1 MKNRRFLANAK
12 QASFFHGGEGGFSYF
27 VGEVDLNAVI
37 FKKRLVERIARIEFL
52 LQIGAKANRNV
63 SAFDTEGNGIREA
76 YPAKHEHLFRRRKM
90 ESSLDLRR
98 RILALES
105 KHTRTGLGAASA
117 HFFAKRKHLAKILFE
132 LGTGDKS
139 SLAALAVCNA
149 HAAKGF
155 QSMAC
160 RHAADTHAFGNFLF
174 GGNGLADF
182 ECAGANLFQQALL
195 DLVVQRDDAFS
206 IESELAHGCSSCID
220 DWTYI
225 AEGEWCQADFTDEA
239 NSFHFSGDRR
249 HQSQLE
255 PVLQSRRKRAMS
267 EALPI
272 GEAVLEVISNDGA
285 KRYVRV
291 TQTPF
296 FIGRGAETGN
306 HLQLNDRRIS
316 RNCAAIVSEANK
328 FYIEDRGQRRG
339 LYVNGEKVE
348 SRELQHGDAITFGL
362 EDSYEIIYRS
372 SETSG
377 DDSIPMFLTRIE
389 HMTSTDQ
396 SSGGLNKLNLLLE
409 ATTLLHS
416 QLPLDSVLGKM
427 LDHAISVTNADRG
440 LLLETNQAGQL
451 GVRLARRNG
460 GMRLPPESLSPSQT
474 AIQMA
479 LKQQAAVI
487 TEDLAQAEMNLQE
500 AQSIVSQGLRSV
512 VVIPLY
518 SVTRASSDESLVDVV
533 RGQFLGVVYLDSR
546 KPAAFSRLDRQILDA
561 LAADA
566 AGTLDNARLVERERE
581 RQRLEQEINIARD
594 IQQALL
600 PRALRKYPY
609 LDVKG
614 CNFPCLSVGGDYFD
628 VFPMGDGRT
637 AFLIADVS
645 GKGLGAALLT
655 TMLQGALSGL
665 TLGYDPARVFT
676 HINRFLCDHAEVGR
690 YATMF
695 FGVMD
700 GGGHMEFIN
709 AGHPSPYLI
718 RNGKAETPFTEGSYP
733 VGLVPEAEY
742 TAACL
747 KLEPGDTLVLFSD
760 GVTEAMDPDDEM
772 FGMPRLAEVLNDKND
787 VPLDHLQKCVL
798 EAVENFVRG
807 ARQADDLTMLLV
819 RYQAASKDVMT
830 DTDAPST
837 SSAVA

>member
-1 MKNRRFLANAK
+1 
-12 QASFFHGGEGGFSYF
+12 
-27 VGEVDLNAVI
+27 
-37 FKKRLVERIARIEFL
+37 
-52 LQIGAKANRNV
+52 
-63 SAFDTEGNGIREA
+63 
-76 YPAKHEHLFRRRKM
+76 
-90 ESSLDLRR
+90 
-98 RILALES
+98 
-105 KHTRTGLGAASA
+105 
-117 HFFAKRKHLAKILFE
+117 
-132 LGTGDKS
+132 
-139 SLAALAVCNA
+139 
-149 HAAKGF
+149 
-155 QSMAC
+155 
-160 RHAADTHAFGNFLF
+160 
-174 GGNGLADF
+174 
-182 ECAGANLFQQALL
+182 
-195 DLVVQRDDAFS
+195 
-206 IESELAHGCSSCID
+206 
-220 DWTYI
+220 
-225 AEGEWCQADFTDEA
+225 
-239 NSFHFSGDRR
+239 
-249 HQSQLE
+249 
-255 PVLQSRRKRAMS
+255 MS

-272 GEAVLEVISNDGA
+272 GEAVLEVISSDGA

-316 RNCAAIVSEANK
+316 RNCAAIVSEANR

-348 SRELQHGDAITFGL
+348 SRELQHGDVITFGL
-362 EDSYEIIYRS
+362 EDSYEVIYRS
-372 SETSG
+372 SESSG
-377 DDSIPMFLTRIE
+377 DESIPMFLTRIE

-500 AQSIVSQGLRSV
+500 AQSIVAQGLRSV

-546 KPAAFSRLDRQILDA
+546 KPAAFSKLDRQILDA

-665 TLGYDPARVFT
+665 TLGYDPARVFN

-700 GGGHMEFIN
+700 GDGHMEFIN

-742 TAACL
+742 ATACL

-772 FGMPRLAEVLNDKND
+772 FGMPRLGELLNDKND
-787 VPLDHLQKCVL
+787 VPLERLQECIL
-798 EAVENFVRG
+798 EAVENFARG

-819 RYQAASKDVMT
+819 RYQVTQKDVMS